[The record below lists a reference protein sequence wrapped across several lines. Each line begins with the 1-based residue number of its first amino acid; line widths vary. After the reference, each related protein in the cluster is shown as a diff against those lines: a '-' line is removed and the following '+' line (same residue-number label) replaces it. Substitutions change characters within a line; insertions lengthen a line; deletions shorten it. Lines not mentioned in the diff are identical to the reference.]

1 MPGLTRQRVAVVT
14 AGLLIVLALGL
25 PWTADTSTYIPG
37 WYSPGF
43 CTMDADGLMSCM
55 GGTISPGLWAGSAAQ
70 SGASSVARVFLV
82 GALVLLVVGSRSD
95 QRLWLAVAGGGLA
108 LSVLLVGLQAQGGQV
123 AATTAAAL
131 LLYAAFS
138 ASDSRADAQATA

>member
-25 PWTADTSTYIPG
+25 PWTADTSAYVPG

-43 CTMDADGLMSCM
+43 CTPDADGLVSCT
-55 GGTISPGLWAGSAAQ
+55 GGMISPGLWVGSGAL

-82 GALVLLVVGSRSD
+82 GALVLLVVA
-95 QRLWLAVAGGGLA
+95 RLRGESQWFALAGAGLV
-108 LSVLLVGLQAQGGQV
+108 LSVLLVGLSAQGGQV
-123 AATTAAAL
+123 AATAAAVL

-138 ASDSRADAQATA
+138 ASGSRADASPRA

>member
-14 AGLLIVLALGL
+14 AALLIVLALGL
-25 PWTADTSTYIPG
+25 PWTADTSAYLPG

-43 CTMDADGLMSCM
+43 CTPDADGLVFCT
-55 GGTISPGLWAGSAAQ
+55 GGTISPGLWVGSGAL

-82 GALVLLVVGSRSD
+82 GALVLLVVGSRSG
-95 QRLWLAVAGGGLA
+95 QHLWLALAGGGLA

-123 AATTAAAL
+123 AASAAAAL
-131 LLYAAFS
+131 LLYAALS
-138 ASDSRADAQATA
+138 ASDSRAAAPPRA